1 VVGHLNRV
9 IGEWKLEISRGFR
22 HIGSTHTDP
31 VAVTPRRFRVKTIPH
46 RHHAAG
52 KRRIR
57 RRLDKPVTAPS
68 PEPVFA
74 APNLRYEAAAKARGI
89 ACGGIGAIHL
99 LVRRLGLAEAI
110 DERLHLLKYH
120 LPYHESDH
128 VLNFAYNA
136 LCHGTCLDDIEL
148 RRNDVVFLDALG
160 ADRIPDPTTAGD
172 FCRRFTPEDV
182 ETLQDIFD
190 ETRLK
195 VWRQQPPEFFDEA
208 VLDVD
213 GTLVA
218 TDARCKQGI
227 DIAYDGTWG
236 YHPLLIS
243 LANTGEVLSLV
254 NRPGNRPSHEGA
266 AEQLDLA
273 ILLCR
278 RAGFRRIYLRGDTDF
293 TQTTQ
298 LDAWDAE
305 AVTFLFGIDAM
316 PNLKALAEGL
326 PASDWSELRRPPP
339 YTAQGKPRARP
350 EKVRDRIVRERG
362 FRDLTRIAE
371 DVAVVDYRPTACHRT
386 YRLVIV
392 RQTIAVTEG
401 QARLFDEIRYRFYLT
416 NDREG
421 TGRELVFKA
430 NDRCDQEN
438 LIAQLKG
445 GVHALR
451 AAVDNLVSNWAYMV
465 MTALA
470 WDLKAWLALSVP
482 EHPRHKAAHRGQ
494 KRGLLRMEFKRFVNT
509 IIQMPCQIV
518 RGGRRLVYRLLS
530 WNEWQGVFLRVVHA
544 LRC

>member
-1 VVGHLNRV
+1 
-9 IGEWKLEISRGFR
+9 
-22 HIGSTHTDP
+22 
-31 VAVTPRRFRVKTIPH
+31 VKPIPH

-52 KRRIR
+52 KRKIR
-57 RRLDKPVTAPS
+57 RRLDRPVTAPS
-68 PEPVFA
+68 PNPVFTA
-74 APNLRYEAAAKARGI
+74 SNMHYDVAAKTRAI

-99 LVRRLGLAEAI
+99 LVRKLGLAEAI

-136 LCHGTCLDDIEL
+136 LCNGTCLDDIEL
-148 RRNDVVFLDALG
+148 RRNDLVFLDALG

-172 FCRRFTPEDV
+172 FCRRFTAEDV
-182 ETLQDIFD
+182 EILQDVFD
-190 ETRLK
+190 QTRVR
-195 VWRQQPPEFFDEA
+195 VWRQQPSEFFEEA
-208 VLDVD
+208 ILDVD

-218 TDARCKQGI
+218 TGAGCKQGI

-236 YHPLLIS
+236 YHPLIVS
-243 LANTGEVLSLV
+243 LANTGEVLSIV

-278 RAGFRRIYLRGDTDF
+278 GAGFRRIYLRGDTDF
-293 TQTTQ
+293 TQTVQ

-316 PNLKALAEGL
+316 PNLKALAEDL
-326 PASDWSELRRPPP
+326 PASDWAELRRPPQ
-339 YTAQGKPRARP
+339 YTTRGEPRTRP
-350 EKVRDRIVRERG
+350 EKVKDRIVRQRG
-362 FRDLTRIAE
+362 FKTLTRLRE
-371 DVAVVDYRPTACHRT
+371 DVAEVAYRPTACQRT
-386 YRLVIV
+386 YRLILV
-392 RQTIAVTEG
+392 RQTIQVEEG
-401 QARLFDEIRYRFYLT
+401 QTRLFDEIRYRFFLT
-416 NDREG
+416 NDRERLP
-421 TGRELVFKA
+421 RELVFKG

-465 MTALA
+465 MTGLA
-470 WDLKAWLALSVP
+470 WSLKAWFALSVP
-482 EHPRHKAAHRGQ
+482 VHPSHKGRHREQ

-509 IIQMPCQIV
+509 IILMPCQIV
-518 RGGRRLVYRLLS
+518 RGGHRLLYRLLS
-530 WNEWQGVFLRVVHA
+530 WNEWQGVFLRVVFA

>member
-1 VVGHLNRV
+1 
-9 IGEWKLEISRGFR
+9 
-22 HIGSTHTDP
+22 
-31 VAVTPRRFRVKTIPH
+31 VKTIPH

-52 KRRIR
+52 KAIIR
-57 RRLDKPVTAPS
+57 RRLDRPVTVPS
-68 PEPVFA
+68 PNPVITA
-74 APNLRYEAAAKARGI
+74 TNIHYEVAAKTKAI
-89 ACGGIGAIHL
+89 SCGGIGAIQL
-99 LVRRLGLAEAI
+99 LIRKLGLAEAI
-110 DERLHLLKYH
+110 DERLHLLKFH

-136 LCHGTCLDDIEL
+136 LCNGTCLDDIEL

-172 FCRRFTPEDV
+172 FCRRFTPDDV
-182 ETLQDIFD
+182 ETLQDVFD
-190 ETRLK
+190 QTRVK
-195 VWRQQPPEFFDEA
+195 VWRQRPSDFFDEA

-218 TDARCKQGI
+218 TGACCKQGI

-236 YHPLLIS
+236 YHPLIVS
-243 LANTGEVLSLV
+243 LANTGEVLSIV

-278 RAGFRRIYLRGDTDF
+278 EAGFRRISLRGDTDF
-293 TQTTQ
+293 TQTKQ

-305 AVTFLFGIDAM
+305 GVTFLFGIDAM
-316 PNLKALAEGL
+316 PNLKAIAEDR
-326 PASDWSELRRPPP
+326 PASDWAELKRLPP
-339 YTAQGKPRARP
+339 YKARGKPRSRP
-350 EKVRDRIVRERG
+350 ERVKDRIVRERG
-362 FRDLTRIAE
+362 YETLTRVRE
-371 DVAVVDYRPTACHRT
+371 DVAVVAYRPTACQES
-386 YRLVIV
+386 YRLIIV
-392 RQTIAVTEG
+392 RQTILVEKG
-401 QARLFDEIRYRFYLT
+401 QMRLLDEIRYRFYLT

-465 MTALA
+465 MTALG
-470 WDLKAWLALSVP
+470 WNLKAWFALSVP
-482 EHPRHKAAHRGQ
+482 EHPRHQAAHREQ
-494 KRGLLRMEFKRFVNT
+494 KRQLLRMEFKRFVNA
-509 IIQMPCQIV
+509 IILMPCQIA
-518 RGGRRLVYRLLS
+518 RGGHRLIYRLLS
-530 WNEWQGVFLRVVHA
+530 WNEWQGVLLRVVHA

>member
-1 VVGHLNRV
+1 
-9 IGEWKLEISRGFR
+9 
-22 HIGSTHTDP
+22 
-31 VAVTPRRFRVKTIPH
+31 VKPIPH

-52 KRRIR
+52 KRKIR
-57 RRLDKPVTAPS
+57 RRLDRPVTAPS
-68 PEPVFA
+68 PEPVITA
-74 APNLRYEAAAKARGI
+74 TDIRYDVAAKTRGI
-89 ACGGIGAIHL
+89 VCGGIGAIQL
-99 LVRRLGLAEAI
+99 LVRKLGLAEAI
-110 DERLHLLKYH
+110 DERLHLLKLH

-136 LCHGTCLDDIEL
+136 LCNGTCLDDIEL

-172 FCRRFTPEDV
+172 FCRRFTAQDV
-182 ETLQDIFD
+182 EILQDVFD
-190 ETRLK
+190 QTRVKL
-195 VWRQQPPEFFDEA
+195 WDEQPPEFFDEA

-218 TDARCKQGI
+218 TGACCKQGI

-236 YHPLLIS
+236 YHPLIIS
-243 LANTGEVLSLV
+243 LANTGEVLSIV

-278 RAGFRRIYLRGDTDF
+278 QAGFRRVYLRGDTDF
-293 TQTTQ
+293 TQTKR

-305 AVTFLFGIDAM
+305 GVRFLFGIDAM
-316 PNLKALAEGL
+316 PNLKARAEDL
-326 PASDWSELRRPPP
+326 PPSDWTGLQRPEP
-339 YTAQGKPRARP
+339 YTARGKPRRRP
-350 EKVRDRIVRERG
+350 ERVKDRIVRERG
-362 FRDLTRIAE
+362 FKTLTRLRE
-371 DVAVVDYRPTACHRT
+371 DVAEVEYQPTACQRT
-386 YRLVIV
+386 YRLIIV
-392 RQTIAVTEG
+392 RQMIQVEEG
-401 QARLFDEIRYRFYLT
+401 QARLFDEIRYRFFLT

-421 TGRELVFKA
+421 RPRELVFKG

-470 WDLKAWLALSVP
+470 WSLKAWFALSVP
-482 EHPRHKAAHRGQ
+482 ERPRHKAAHREQ
-494 KRGLLRMEFKRFVNT
+494 KRQLLRMEFKRFVNT
-509 IIQMPCQIV
+509 IILMPCQIV
-518 RGGRRLVYRLLS
+518 RGGHRLLYRLLS
-530 WNEWQGVFLRVVHA
+530 WNEWQGVFLRVVYA

>member
-1 VVGHLNRV
+1 MT
-9 IGEWKLEISRGFR
+9 E
-22 HIGSTHTDP
+22 ST
-31 VAVTPRRFRVKTIPH
+31 RRFRVKPIPH

-52 KRRIR
+52 KRKIR
-57 RRLDKPVTAPS
+57 QRLDRPVTAPS
-68 PEPVFA
+68 PEPVITA
-74 APNLRYEAAAKARGI
+74 TNIHYEAAAKTRGI
-89 ACGGIGAIHL
+89 ACGGIGAIQL
-99 LVRRLGLAEAI
+99 LVRKLGLAEAI

-120 LPYHESDH
+120 LPDHESDH

-136 LCHGTCLDDIEL
+136 LCNGTCLDDIEL
-148 RRNDVVFLDALG
+148 RRTDVVFLDALG

-182 ETLQDIFD
+182 EILQDVFD
-190 ETRLK
+190 RTRLK
-195 VWRQQPPEFFDEA
+195 VWSQQPPHFFDEA

-218 TDARCKQGI
+218 TGAGCKRGV

-236 YHPLLIS
+236 YHPLIVS
-243 LANTGEVLSLV
+243 LSNTGEVLSLV

-278 RAGFRRIYLRGDTDF
+278 EAGFRRIWLRGDTDF
-293 TQTTQ
+293 TQTKQ

-305 AVTFLFGIDAM
+305 GVIFLFGIDAM
-316 PNLKALAEGL
+316 TNLKAVAEDL
-326 PASDWSELRRPPP
+326 RASEWSELRRPPQ
-339 YTAQGKPRARP
+339 YTAKGKSRARP
-350 EKVRDRIVRERG
+350 ERVKDRIVRERG
-362 FRDLTRIAE
+362 FETLTRVRE
-371 DVAVVDYRPTACHRT
+371 DVAVVAYRPVACRES
-386 YRLVIV
+386 YRLIIV
-392 RQTIAVTEG
+392 RQTILVEKG
-401 QARLFDEIRYRFYLT
+401 QLRLHDEVRHRFYLT
-416 NDREG
+416 NDRAA
-421 TGRELVFKA
+421 TPRELVFKA

-445 GVHALR
+445 GAHALR

-470 WDLKAWLALSVP
+470 WNLKAWFALLIP
-482 EHPRHKAAHRGQ
+482 EHPRHKEAHRAQ

-509 IIQMPCQIV
+509 IILMPCQIA
-518 RGGRRLVYRLLS
+518 RGGRRLIYRLLS
-530 WNEWQGVFLRVVHA
+530 WNEWQGVFLRVVFS

>member
-1 VVGHLNRV
+1 
-9 IGEWKLEISRGFR
+9 
-22 HIGSTHTDP
+22 
-31 VAVTPRRFRVKTIPH
+31 VKTIPH

-52 KRRIR
+52 KAKIR
-57 RRLDKPVTAPS
+57 RRLDRPVTAPS
-68 PEPVFA
+68 PQPVLTA
-74 APNLRYEAAAKARGI
+74 ANIHYEAADKTRAI

-99 LVRRLGLAEAI
+99 LVRKLGLAEAI
-110 DERLHLLKYH
+110 DDRLHLLKYH
-120 LPYHESDH
+120 FPYHESDH

-136 LCHGTCLDDIEL
+136 LCDGTCLDDIEL

-172 FCRRFTPEDV
+172 FCRRFSAEDV

-190 ETRLK
+190 QIRLK
-195 VWRQQPPEFFDEA
+195 VWRQQPSHFFDEA

-213 GTLVA
+213 GTLAA
-218 TDARCKQGI
+218 TGAGCKRGV

-236 YHPLLIS
+236 YHPLIVS

-254 NRPGNRPSHEGA
+254 NRSGNRPSHEGA
-266 AEQLDLA
+266 AEQIDLA

-278 RAGFRRIYLRGDTDF
+278 EAGFRRVYVRGDTDF
-293 TQTTQ
+293 TQTKR

-316 PNLKALAEGL
+316 PNLKAIAEDRLASGW
-326 PASDWSELRRPPP
+326 AELRRPPQ
-339 YTAQGKPRARP
+339 YTARGKPRRRP
-350 EKVRDRIVRERG
+350 EKVKDRIVRERG
-362 FRDLTRIAE
+362 FKTLTRARE
-371 DVAVVDYRPTACHRT
+371 DVAEVAYRPTACQRT
-386 YRLVIV
+386 YRLIIV
-392 RQTIAVTEG
+392 RQTIHVEEG

-416 NDREG
+416 NDREAAP
-421 TGRELVFKA
+421 RAPVFKA

-451 AAVDNLVSNWAYMV
+451 AAVDNLTSNWAYMV

-470 WDLKAWLALSVP
+470 WNLKAWFALSVP
-482 EHPRHKAAHRGQ
+482 EHPRHKAAHREQ

-509 IIQMPCQIV
+509 IILMPCQIV
-518 RGGRRLVYRLLS
+518 RGGHRLLYRLLS